1 MGLFKNKVGRPS
13 NKTIRT
19 RRIIYSLLAIT
30 VIGLLFAASYM
41 LNSAFNLH
49 KIKGATKS
57 GRISTPIIE
66 IASVDSKL

>member
-19 RRIIYSLLAIT
+19 RRIIYSLFAIT

-41 LNSAFNLH
+41 LNSAFNLN
-49 KIKGATKS
+49 KIKGASKCV
-57 GRISTPIIE
+57 RINTPIL
-66 IASVDSKL
+66 SGFL

>member
-41 LNSAFNLH
+41 LNSALNLN
-49 KIKGATKS
+49 KIKGASKRL
-57 GRISTPIIE
+57 RINTQIIQ
-66 IASVDSKL
+66 IDSVDS